1 MALESDAFGKLK
13 KLGRDYQEIK
23 DKLRNNDDNIVDN
36 LNSQER
42 LDRISKVAAIIE
54 NPELAMELAIQKEQ
68 YFYNVCIHCSGSAE
82 LGKQGAQLR
91 THFLTSWQLR
101 LDFSRKTTLKIHQKI
116 D

>member
-23 DKLRNNDDNIVDN
+23 DKLRNNDDNIIDN

-91 THFLTSWQLR
+91 IHFLTNWQ
-101 LDFSRKTTLKIHQKI
+101 SRPALSIKKNFENPSKI